1 MGIFSGLS
9 RRKFMQYAAA
19 GAGGSVAN
27 GMFSRRSGAESGII
41 LPPGGKRFAD
51 VQLTYFQDSNW
62 LHAPL
67 WLSPMFQKDAG
78 VSIKSRELYEGGDTM
93 AKVLPQ
99 LLSKN
104 PRFDWVQYP
113 CLFYG
118 AFAETGQLEPLD
130 DYLAKYESAA
140 DYLKWVM
147 PAYSEFYTK
156 WNGKTYPLS
165 QVALRKSGSA
175 EEVLCPFPKG
185 IAAAK
190 DLA

>member
-19 GAGGSVAN
+19 GSAGTLGSR
-27 GMFSRRSGAESGII
+27 MFGSRARAESTVI
-41 LPPGGKRFAD
+41 LPPGGKKFAD

-67 WLSPMFQKDAG
+67 WLSPIFQKDAG
-78 VSIKSRELYEGGDTM
+78 VGIKSRELYEGGDTM

-99 LLSKN
+99 LLSRN

-118 AFAETGQLEPLD
+118 ASPR
-130 DYLAKYESAA
+130 
-140 DYLKWVM
+140 
-147 PAYSEFYTK
+147 PASSSRSTTISPAMK
-156 WNGKTYPLS
+156 APPTISNG
-165 QVALRKSGSA
+165 
-175 EEVLCPFPKG
+175 
-185 IAAAK
+185 
-190 DLA
+190 

>member
-99 LLSKN
+99 LLSKIH
-104 PRFDWVQYP
+104 
-113 CLFYG
+113 G
-118 AFAETGQLEPLD
+118 STGCNI
-130 DYLAKYESAA
+130 
-140 DYLKWVM
+140 
-147 PAYSEFYTK
+147 PACFT
-156 WNGKTYPLS
+156 
-165 QVALRKSGSA
+165 AHLRKPGSSSHWTIISRSTKA
-175 EEVLCPFPKG
+175 RRT
-185 IAAAK
+185 I
-190 DLA
+190 